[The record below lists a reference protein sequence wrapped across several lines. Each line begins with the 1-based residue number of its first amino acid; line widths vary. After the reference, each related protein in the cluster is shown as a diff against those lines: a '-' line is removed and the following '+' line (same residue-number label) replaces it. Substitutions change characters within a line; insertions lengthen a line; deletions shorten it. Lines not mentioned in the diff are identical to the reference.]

1 MVEHSAVN
9 RRVVGSSPTRG
20 ATKAPK
26 NWGFS
31 VYMAHYIYI
40 LKSKTA
46 DKYYIGS
53 SENPERRL
61 EFHNTIEKG
70 FTARNRPWEIVFTQE
85 FTSKTVATKVERK
98 IKSWKSRKMIERV
111 INREIVI

>member
-1 MVEHSAVN
+1 
-9 RRVVGSSPTRG
+9 
-20 ATKAPK
+20 
-26 NWGFS
+26 
-31 VYMAHYIYI
+31 MAHYIYI

-70 FTARNRPWEIVFTQE
+70 FTARDRPWEIVFTQE
-85 FTSKTVATKVERK
+85 FTSKTDTMKVERK